1 MRRWKG
7 RGCGDGSRNGSAREG
22 VAGGA
27 CFGRSV
33 GSKQLGNGAVTS
45 VAGENHRRGEES
57 DNTDGCAAG
66 PLYHQ
71 KGDGG
76 LRATS
81 PRPLLCVQASDAPAS
96 MDNGSCSCSWQ
107 SVGTSCRNEDDSKI
121 YGIPRLPTGGQG
133 KWTQPRDFGRGRN
146 GIGRKSGNDVA
157 GEARLSTALPK
168 SMPRNDTLPSE
179 RASLTKVPRKG
190 TD

>member
-1 MRRWKG
+1 VRAEVERSWL
-7 RGCGDGSRNGSAREG
+7 CDGSRNGSAREG

-121 YGIPRLPTGGQG
+121 YGIPRLPTGG
-133 KWTQPRDFGRGRN
+133 RGN
-146 GIGRKSGNDVA
+146 GPSHVILGGEGMELGGNQEMMWLEKL
-157 GEARLSTALPK
+157 G
-168 SMPRNDTLPSE
+168 
-179 RASLTKVPRKG
+179 
-190 TD
+190 